1 MLSTILDHYWTG
13 GARTLIFLC
22 AFCWMFSILGTNI
35 AANMIPF
42 GSDLTLLFPRYCT
55 IPRGQYIV
63 EFLAFAI
70 CPWKIQASA
79 GIFETFL
86 SGYGLFMASVA
97 AIMIADYWV
106 MTNGNIFI
114 SWLYEPSSANKH
126 YYYSCGWN
134 IQAYIAYIC
143 GVALPFPGFV
153 GSLGAN
159 VSESATHLSNLG
171 WILSFTV
178 SFTVYVALCMIWP
191 TQNQKLIKKMKH
203 GWEYA
208 AGNEFVAS
216 DGTIIQER
224 NGEVYEAEPVQSV
237 EAPVEYKN

>member
-1 MLSTILDHYWTG
+1 MLSAILDHYWTG

-79 GIFETFL
+79 GVFEEFL

-97 AIMIADYWV
+97 AVMIADYWV
-106 MTNGNIFI
+106 LTNGNVFI
-114 SWLYEPSSANKH
+114 PWLYEPSSTNKH
-126 YYYSCGWN
+126 YYYHGGWN
-134 IQAYIAYIC
+134 VQAYIAYMC

-159 VSESATHLSNLG
+159 VSESATHLGNLG

-178 SFTVYVALCMIWP
+178 SFTVYVVLCKVWP
-191 TQNQKLIKKMKH
+191 TQNQK
-203 GWEYA
+203 
-208 AGNEFVAS
+208 
-216 DGTIIQER
+216 IIQEMGYGWEQAS
-224 NGEVYEAEPVQSV
+224 GEELVAPDGSVIQERDCGDYEAEAVQSV
-237 EAPVEYKN
+237 KAPVQDKK